1 MALANT
7 GTLQTNFNVD
17 PYYDDYD
24 ESKNFHRIL
33 FKPGLAVQA
42 RELTQLQTIL
52 QNQVDRFGEHVFKEG
67 SVVRGNAVST
77 DDQIIAVRILDE
89 QASVTVDVND
99 FKNTEVTGGTNGLE
113 AIVLDVA
120 DGSEAALPNTKTL
133 FVKYLNS
140 GTFGVTK
147 FFDHNETITS
157 NTGVVAT
164 TLSANSSGYG
174 YQVTINEGIIFA
186 KDHFIR
192 ADKQTAIVSKYSQTP
207 NARVGY
213 LIDEE
218 IVAFTE
224 DNTLLDPAQG
234 AYNYAAPGADRLKLT
249 PTLTVLDIGD
259 TIPDN
264 FIERVVIEDGF
275 VKERYDKTVYNI
287 IRDYMAQRTYDES
300 GDYIVEGLN
309 VTLNE
314 HLQGTG
320 NRGVYNSVTQ
330 GGNTALLAAGISP
343 GKGYVRGYDFELLKS
358 VYVDVEKGIDTN
370 TLTGTTQYSNIGNYV
385 LVNELLGSWDY
396 DDHTVVELHDV
407 SSNAVSF
414 FDTLSAPGAGS
425 KIGTAKVRA
434 LEWESGT
441 KGASDAEYRMY
452 LYDVVMT
459 ANSFAHVRSVYT
471 SVTNPDSYA
480 DISLQNGVLGTS
492 NTAVLED
499 TNLNS
504 FIIPLPA
511 ENLITDTTSYL
522 GSDSDALSSV
532 SYETKAFLSGSW
544 KALDGTVTIPSLSGK
559 KHVTQGSPISG
570 TDARTKWQFVVTSE
584 VPAKHPLAT
593 NVTRTAGQNT
603 FTFSTD
609 PSAFINVGDYIK
621 IDGDA
626 NNFSVTGFRTGNKL
640 DFDGPGKNNGSSGT
654 LTVRKNFIPGQVLTI
669 NSAVG
674 GNTTVFDDRIINV
687 TSATAS
693 DAALIDVPN
702 IDTDVTITAVVERD
716 PATHVSKTLNTD
728 KFIEHD
734 LSAYGTTGPFSL
746 GVPDAFKLKS
756 VHRKQATFTDTST
769 TGAEDVT
776 NQFELITNQ
785 NDNFYG
791 TSKIRLKNSATITL
805 TSSDFL
811 LVKFDYFTRT
821 DGGYFSVDSYPID
834 DSLFSDTDSNIRS
847 EELPVYINSLGERIQ
862 LRDVVDFRPYVTTT
876 AAPVS
881 SGGDPPIISAAPAD
895 TSNTISGSALDSIPP
910 DRIFNADMQF
920 NLPRKDLLIINRN
933 GVPSIIQGIS
943 SLNPIT
949 PRHNDD
955 DGLLL
960 ATIEIPAYP
969 SMSPFYATSLGKSP
983 DGAKLKQNRQVRFT
997 MKDIGTLKQRIENV
1011 EYYTS
1016 LNLLEKSLTDLEISD
1031 VNGVNRFKNGFF
1043 VDPLRG
1049 HSYADVT
1056 NPDHTAAI
1064 DKVANEITPAER
1076 NLDVPLDLSSSSLT
1090 KQQGDFLLIDYD
1102 EVLMIDQPF
1111 ASVATELSALN
1122 FQYNGVLTLDPP
1134 SDYFHDPK
1142 IAPDRNVVLDSGLG
1156 DALQS
1161 VADGFKQLGRGTE
1174 LVSSGISTSQ
1184 SGQTVTVTQTNTYQE
1199 KIIDTNITTGISSAQ
1214 SLGDFIIDTS
1224 LIPYMRSIEVKFKA
1238 VGMKPSA
1245 KLAAYFD
1252 GFSVTQDCQQTDTN
1266 YAILGTQPFDPNPGL
1281 KVAASDDDIATGYK
1295 RGEVYGIFTIPAQRF
1310 HTGSLVFVLT
1320 DNSVASTKQNTTYA
1334 SARFSSQGLST
1345 TTQETSIS
1353 TVTADLD
1360 IDIFNRTFTS
1370 TSSSSYTVPLPPQNT
1385 YGGGNEGGWNG
1396 PNDSGDYGDP
1406 GCGEPSNDGV
1416 GGNDCGDDTG
1426 PA

>member
-24 ESKNFHRIL
+24 ESKNFHRVL

-52 QNQVDRFGEHVFKEG
+52 QNQIDRFGEHIFKEG

-77 DDQIIAVRILDE
+77 DDQIVAVRILDE
-89 QASVTVDVND
+89 QASVSVDVDN
-99 FKNTEVTGGTNGLE
+99 FKGTEITGGTNGLKG
-113 AIVLDVA
+113 IVVDVA
-120 DGSEAALPNTKTL
+120 DGVEASLPDTKTL
-133 FVKYLNS
+133 FVKYLNA
-140 GTFGVTK
+140 GTSGVTR
-147 FFDHNETITS
+147 FYDDNETITS
-157 NTGVVAT
+157 NTGVTAT

-207 NARVGY
+207 NVRVGY
-213 LIDEE
+213 LVDEE
-218 IVAFTE
+218 IVSFTD

-249 PTLTVLDIGD
+249 PTLTVLGITD

-264 FIERVVIEDGF
+264 FVERVVIEDGF
-275 VKERYDKTVYNI
+275 VKERYDKTVYNV

-309 VTLNE
+309 VILNE

-320 NRGVYNSVTQ
+320 NRGIYNSTDQ

-358 VYVDVEKGIDTN
+358 IYVDVEKGIDTN

-407 SSNAVSF
+407 SSNAVSS

-471 SVTNPDSYA
+471 SVTTPDSYA

-511 ENLITDTTSYL
+511 ENLITDTTAYL

-532 SYETKAFLSGSW
+532 SYETKTFLTGSW
-544 KALDGTVTIPSLSGK
+544 LSLDGTVTIPSLSGK
-559 KHVTQGSPISG
+559 SHVTQGSPISG

-609 PSAFINVGDYIK
+609 PSVFVNIGDYIS

-674 GNTTVFDDRIINV
+674 GNTTSSGSRIINV

-716 PATHVSKTLNTD
+716 PATHVSKTLNANQ
-728 KFIEHD
+728 FIVHD

-746 GVPDAFKLKS
+746 GVPDVFKLKQ
-756 VHRKQATFTDTST
+756 VYKRQTTFSTTTDT
-769 TGAEDVT
+769 TGAIDVT
-776 NQFELITNQ
+776 DQFELITNQ

-791 TSKIRLKNSATITL
+791 TSKIRLKNAATITL

-811 LVKFDYFTRT
+811 LIKFDYFTRT

-834 DSLFSDTDSNIRS
+834 DSLFSDTDNQIRS

-876 AAPVS
+876 VTPVS
-881 SGGDPPIISAAPAD
+881 TGAPNTISAAPAD
-895 TSNTISGSALDSIPP
+895 ISDTISGSGLDSIPP
-910 DRIFNADMQF
+910 DRIFNADIQF

-933 GVPSIIQGIS
+933 GFPSIIQGIS

-949 PRHNDD
+949 PRHNDN

-960 ATIEIPAYP
+960 ATIDIPAYP
-969 SMSPFYATSLGKSP
+969 SMSPFYATSLGKGP

-1016 LNLLEKSLTDLEISD
+1016 LNLLEKSITDLEIGD
-1031 VNGVNRFKNGFF
+1031 VNGLNRFKNGFF

-1064 DKVANEITPAER
+1064 DKVSNEITPAER
-1076 NLDVPLDLSSSSLT
+1076 NLDIPLDLASSTQT
-1090 KQQGDFLLIDYD
+1090 KQKGDFLLIDYD

-1111 ASVATELSALN
+1111 ASTAADLSALN

-1134 SDYFHDPK
+1134 SDYFQETK
-1142 IAPDRNVVLDSGLG
+1142 IAPDRNVTLDSGIG

-1161 VADGFKQLGRGTE
+1161 SLDGMKQIGSGTE
-1174 LVSSGISTSQ
+1174 LTNSGISTSQ
-1184 SGQTVTVTQTNTYQE
+1184 RGQKVSVKQSNTYQKTIVDGE
-1199 KIIDTNITTGISSAQ
+1199 VTTGVSAAQ
-1214 SLGDFIIDTS
+1214 SLGDFVIDTS
-1224 LIPYMRSIEVKFKA
+1224 LIPFMRSIEVKFKA
-1238 VGMKPSA
+1238 VGMRPGA
-1245 KLAAYFD
+1245 RLAAYFD
-1252 GFSVTQDCQQTDTN
+1252 GFAVTQDCQQTDTN
-1266 YAILGTQPFDPNPGL
+1266 YTILGSQPFDPNPGL
-1281 KVAASDDDIATGYK
+1281 KVAEDDDDIATGYNK
-1295 RGEVYGIFTIPAQRF
+1295 GEVYGIFTIPAGRF
-1310 HTGSLVFVLT
+1310 HTGSLTFVLT
-1320 DNSVASTKQNTTYA
+1320 DNPVSTTEPDNTTYA
-1334 SARFSSQGLST
+1334 SAKFSSQGLST
-1345 TTQETSIS
+1345 TTQGTSVS

-1360 IDIFNRTFTS
+1360 LDIYNRTYRSTS
-1370 TSSSSYTVPLPPQNT
+1370 TDSFTIPNPPQNIYNVYNT
-1385 YGGGNEGGWNG
+1385 TNYNSFNSNPNG
-1396 PNDSGDYGDP
+1396 SIDFNDSA
-1406 GCGEPSNDGV
+1406 CGANADSDSCPFD
-1416 GGNDCGDDTG
+1416 
-1426 PA
+1426 